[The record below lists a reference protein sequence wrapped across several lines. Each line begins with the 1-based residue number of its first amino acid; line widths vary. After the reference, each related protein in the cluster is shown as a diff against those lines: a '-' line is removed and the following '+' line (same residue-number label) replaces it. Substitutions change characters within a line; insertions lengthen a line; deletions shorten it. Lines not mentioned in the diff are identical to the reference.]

1 MQKHH
6 GEEGQDIRG
15 AQVGFP
21 RCKGLEITRGNQRE
35 LAQEQL
41 KLIGGEAVLEQEH
54 QTIDS
59 DQHPGDH
66 RRVAGRDS
74 VPYRDHLR
82 LFDSM
87 SRMPDNIWRF
97 RRLAGGSC

>member
-6 GEEGQDIRG
+6 GEERQNIRG
-15 AQVGFP
+15 LQIGIP
-21 RCKGLEITRGNQRE
+21 RCKGLGVVRGNQRE
-35 LAQEQL
+35 LLQKQL

-74 VPYRDHLR
+74 VPDRDHLR
-82 LFDSM
+82 LFDCL
-87 SRMPDNIWRF
+87 SRIPDNIWRF
-97 RRLAGGSC
+97 QLRAEGSC